1 MTTRSWGRASRRRRA
16 TALRRC
22 AVGTPK
28 ATSSEAGGT
37 TVAMATLLLPELR
50 HVDAKGA

>member
-1 MTTRSWGRASRRRRA
+1 MLKDAAEASFS
-16 TALRRC
+16 C
-22 AVGTPK
+22 SVVIGPVGTPK